1 MAFDSVSRLPISVYT
16 LGMEPAVSL
25 AGVSAVGAGT
35 ALDGAVV
42 RSTAVMSTTASAG
55 TTAGA
60 VQLEGSLDN
69 ANWVNLG
76 SAVSTTAAGT
86 TQTVVSNAYARYVRA
101 AVTTAITGGTVTVSV
116 GVAG

>member
-1 MAFDSVSRLPISVYT
+1 MAFDSISGLPIAVT
-16 LGMEPAVSL
+16 TTGLEPAVSL
-25 AGVSAVGAGT
+25 STVSAVGTGT

-42 RSTAVMSTTASAG
+42 RPVAVMSTTASTG

-60 VQLEGSLDN
+60 VQLEGSLDRV
-69 ANWVNLG
+69 NWFNLG

-86 TQTVVSNAYARYVRA
+86 TQTVVSSAYVRYVRA
-101 AVTTAITGGTVTVSV
+101 AITTAITGGTVTASV